1 MMRAA
6 YAKTQNILKEHYDK
20 LILVGDTLL
29 AKEKIDGAQF
39 EALMTNGKLP
49 ETEANSVDSQSDKAA
64 SETAG
69 KHDEPL
75 EKTKISFLLQTPF
88 RQMISFQ
95 SLMNATLIR
104 FRTKTIQ
111 MRNNILIVFRKNKV

>member
-1 MMRAA
+1 
-6 YAKTQNILKEHYDK
+6 
-20 LILVGDTLL
+20 
-29 AKEKIDGAQF
+29 
-39 EALMTNGKLP
+39 MTNGKLP
-49 ETEANSVDSQSDKAA
+49 ETESNSVDSQSDKVA

-75 EKTKISFLLQTPF
+75 EKAENCVSALQTPF